1 MWGAPANSTR
11 RGAAGGQLI
20 PAGHRLNPQS
30 SRVTVSA
37 SWIRQFGDL
46 AMTGVVCTTRNR
58 EVVADSTPNDGE
70 APVIVGMADAAMHM
84 YTAAIDTLPDSGDP
98 PFPHHA
104 GIILAGLRKL
114 QGSLSEAAGRSRV
127 TPSVIVAL
135 SGVRHRY
142 DELMETAANGPGAT
156 LGQRLYIARGRAQLA
171 TKEAANGVGLRKDL
185 IQAVEAEEAATEDET
200 SRIKDLIAALGG

>member
-1 MWGAPANSTR
+1 MS
-11 RGAAGGQLI
+11 
-20 PAGHRLNPQS
+20 
-30 SRVTVSA
+30 
-37 SWIRQFGDL
+37 
-46 AMTGVVCTTRNR
+46 
-58 EVVADSTPNDGE
+58 
-70 APVIVGMADAAMHM
+70 DAAMHM
-84 YTAAIDTLPDSGDP
+84 YSAAIDSLPDVHDP
-98 PFPHHA
+98 EFPHRA

-156 LGQRLYIARGRAQLA
+156 LGQRLYIARGRAKLS

-185 IQAVEAEEAATEDET
+185 IDAVEAEEPATEDET

>member
-1 MWGAPANSTR
+1 MS
-11 RGAAGGQLI
+11 
-20 PAGHRLNPQS
+20 
-30 SRVTVSA
+30 
-37 SWIRQFGDL
+37 
-46 AMTGVVCTTRNR
+46 
-58 EVVADSTPNDGE
+58 
-70 APVIVGMADAAMHM
+70 DAAMHM
-84 YTAAIDTLPDSGDP
+84 YSAAIDSLPDVHDP
-98 PFPHHA
+98 EFPHRA

-142 DELMETAANGPGAT
+142 DELMEMAANGPGAT
-156 LGQRLYIARGRAQLA
+156 VGQRLYIARGRAKLS

-185 IQAVEAEEAATEDET
+185 IDAVEAEEPATEDET